1 MKVLLQNLHKFFNE
15 NLLQNQLVKSLDYV
29 LQKIKLDDLKN
40 LLVFKSVSG
49 KLVMTSVTSVVT
61 ELGQ

>member
-49 KLVMTSVTSVVT
+49 KVVMTSVTSVVT